1 VDPQVFLSKAI
12 DLARHNVRAGG
23 GPFGALIVL
32 LDSTTGEG
40 QVVAEG
46 TNRVTASNDPT
57 AHAEVVAIR
66 EACTKLQRFSLAGA
80 QIFTSCEP
88 CPMCLGAIHWA
99 RLDKIWFA
107 ATREDAARIGF
118 DDELLY
124 RELSLPMAQRA
135 VPLEQ
140 LARAEAVVMMQE
152 WQSNPTRVPY

>member
-1 VDPQVFLSKAI
+1 MLLKAI
-12 DLARHNVRAGG
+12 ELARHNVSAGG

-32 LDSTTGEG
+32 DDQIVGEG
-40 QVVAEG
+40 V
-46 TNRVTASNDPT
+46 NRVTTSNDPT

-66 EACTKLQRFSLAGA
+66 QACAKLNRFSLAGA

-99 RLDKIWFA
+99 RLDKIWYA

-124 RELSLPMAQRA
+124 REIARPIQERTI
-135 VPLEQ
+135 PLQQ
-140 LARAEAVVMMQE
+140 LARAEALGMMQR
-152 WQSNPTRVPY
+152 WVKDPNRVPY